1 MLADLKND
9 FVFRR
14 ILAIHPD
21 LTTALLNDLL
31 DRRGDDMIVSLSLS
45 LSLSLL
51 APEQAP
57 IVAGSKLSVLDLK
70 ARDQGGRTFI
80 VEMQLLQVR
89 AMVRSTRAWPAG
101 R

>member
-1 MLADLKND
+1 MFADLKND
-9 FVFRR
+9 FAFRR

-31 DRRGDDMIVSLSLS
+31 DRRGDDMIVSLSL
-45 LSLSLL
+45 L

-70 ARDQGGRTFI
+70 ARDQDGRTFI

-101 R
+101 W

>member
-1 MLADLKND
+1 MFADLKND
-9 FVFRR
+9 FVFRP

-31 DRRGDDMIVSLSLS
+31 DRRGDDMIV
-45 LSLSLL
+45 SLL

-80 VEMQLLQVR
+80 VEMQLLQVC

-101 R
+101 W